1 MRRDELKL
9 INMEDVEVETIDWLW
24 QDFIPY
30 GKITILQGDPGE
42 GKTTVMLRIISGLTT
57 GREIL
62 SDDDAPA
69 VNEPAN
75 VIYQTAEDGLGDT
88 IKPRLMAA
96 KADCSRVLVIDD
108 SEHALSMRDWRLE
121 EALIET
127 EAKLL
132 VLDPLQAYLGA
143 DVNMHRANEVRPVM
157 TELKGLAEKYHCA
170 IVLIGHMNKS
180 SVAKAS
186 YRGLGSIDIP
196 AAARSVLYCG
206 RVKDDPD
213 LRVIVPQKASLGY
226 EATPIAFRLSKE
238 QGFQWVGP
246 YDITVDELMTGSSRG
261 RKIEQAKDFLKAALA
276 DGPMGSAELKELIK
290 GEGISERTYESAR
303 AELGTR
309 AFAKDHKW
317 FTELLVESE
326 DDAVRLQDCKNA
338 EE

>member
-9 INMEDVEVETIDWLW
+9 INMEDVEVETIEWLW

-30 GKITILQGDPGE
+30 SKITILQGDPGE
-42 GKTTVMLRIISGLTT
+42 GKTTVMLRIISSLTT

-62 SDDDAPA
+62 SEDDAPA

-143 DVNMHRANEVRPVM
+143 DVNMHRANEVRPV
-157 TELKGLAEKYHCA
+157 
-170 IVLIGHMNKS
+170 
-180 SVAKAS
+180 
-186 YRGLGSIDIP
+186 R
-196 AAARSVLYCG
+196 
-206 RVKDDPD
+206 
-213 LRVIVPQKASLGY
+213 
-226 EATPIAFRLSKE
+226 
-238 QGFQWVGP
+238 
-246 YDITVDELMTGSSRG
+246 
-261 RKIEQAKDFLKAALA
+261 
-276 DGPMGSAELKELIK
+276 
-290 GEGISERTYESAR
+290 
-303 AELGTR
+303 
-309 AFAKDHKW
+309 
-317 FTELLVESE
+317 
-326 DDAVRLQDCKNA
+326 
-338 EE
+338 